1 MKIVIVEDEAL
12 IALFIA
18 STLEE
23 LGHEVLG
30 QFSDADSVLS
40 FVKDNDVD
48 LALMDIEIEGSV
60 DGLQCAKTL
69 KLKHGVSSI
78 FVTSHKESEVI
89 EEAMEVE
96 PLGFLIKPIQESDIE
111 AALALASRHFKTE
124 TKVSKNI
131 ANGYEYNFE
140 FKTLKC
146 QNEIVKLGKN
156 ELKLIHILFK
166 NLNNTVSTEE
176 IMHHIWDEVLES
188 DESLRQL
195 IYRTRKKVPELGI
208 VSSSKIGY
216 AIST

>member
-1 MKIVIVEDEAL
+1 MKIVIVEDDAL

-23 LGHEVLG
+23 LGHKVLG
-30 QFSDADSVLS
+30 QFSDAVSVLD
-40 FVKDNDVD
+40 FVKENAVD

-69 KLKHGVSSI
+69 KIKHNIPSI

-89 EEAMEVE
+89 QEAMEVE
-96 PLGFLIKPIQESDIE
+96 PLGFLIKPIEESDIE
-111 AALALASRHFKTE
+111 AALALASRYFKDDE
-124 TKVSKNI
+124 KPSKTVVN
-131 ANGYEYNFE
+131 AYEYNFE
-140 FKTLKC
+140 FKTLKY
-146 QNEIVKLGKN
+146 QGEIVKLGKN

-176 IMHHIWDEVLES
+176 IMSFIWDEVLES

-195 IYRTRKKVPELGI
+195 IYRTRKKVPALEI
-208 VSSSKIGY
+208 VSSSKMGY